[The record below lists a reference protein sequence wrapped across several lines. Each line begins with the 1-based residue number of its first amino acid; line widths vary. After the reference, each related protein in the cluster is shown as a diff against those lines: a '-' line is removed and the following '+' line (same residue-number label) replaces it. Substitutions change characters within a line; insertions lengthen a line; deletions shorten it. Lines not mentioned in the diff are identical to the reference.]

1 MSLNLKLK
9 RLQIIV
15 NSTHENQV
23 NSAPF
28 LPPPKIY
35 LFFVWCGKV
44 VSTPPLFLGEWL
56 IKISGISKFFRYLR
70 FFKEGRFLQEST
82 GTMKDKAELYWL
94 QWNHVY

>member
-28 LPPPKIY
+28 LPPPPKFICF
-35 LFFVWCGKV
+35 LFGVEK
-44 VSTPPLFLGEWL
+44 
-56 IKISGISKFFRYLR
+56 
-70 FFKEGRFLQEST
+70 
-82 GTMKDKAELYWL
+82 
-94 QWNHVY
+94 